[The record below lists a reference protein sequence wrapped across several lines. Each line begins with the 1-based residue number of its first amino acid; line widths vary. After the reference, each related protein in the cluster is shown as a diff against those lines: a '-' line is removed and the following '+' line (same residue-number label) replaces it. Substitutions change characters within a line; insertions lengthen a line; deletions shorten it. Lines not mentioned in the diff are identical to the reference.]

1 MAPGPTRSGRWHATS
16 SLITATIASPWT
28 RQPTMPIRCYAKV
41 GFREVGVMHQYERGL
56 DGTSHNGLLMELL
69 AEDLTG

>member
-1 MAPGPTRSGRWHATS
+1 MDPAADHA
-16 SLITATIASPWT
+16 AA
-28 RQPTMPIRCYAKV
+28 IRCYAKV